1 MGAVQALEAPATLSV
16 PMGSRRGKRSQ
27 EHPPPCWSWLLDGFV
42 PLGWGGTE
50 ATGFGHRALGSPNS
64 LHFALVYVAS
74 ALFSSRWTHEDQSEV
89 VADTT
94 ENWVWV
100 VKEAGSWAEPTA
112 RLLEAQTTL
121 LALSGYSSAAWPPST
136 LCSAGRT

>member
-1 MGAVQALEAPATLSV
+1 M
-16 PMGSRRGKRSQ
+16 
-27 EHPPPCWSWLLDGFV
+27 
-42 PLGWGGTE
+42 
-50 ATGFGHRALGSPNS
+50 GSPNS

-100 VKEAGSWAEPTA
+100 VKEAGSWEEPTA